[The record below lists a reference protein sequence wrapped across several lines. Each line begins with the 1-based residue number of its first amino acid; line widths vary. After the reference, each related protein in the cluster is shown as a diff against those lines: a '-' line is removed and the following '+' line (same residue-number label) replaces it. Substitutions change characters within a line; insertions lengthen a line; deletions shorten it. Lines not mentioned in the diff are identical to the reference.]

1 MSDKA
6 DIAIPIEQ
14 KIEESSEP
22 LNSKEEAKEA
32 SEENKGGPLN
42 IIEKE
47 PD

>member
-22 LNSKEEAKEA
+22 LDSKEEGKET
-32 SEENKGGPLN
+32 SEENKEGPSN

>member
-1 MSDKA
+1 VSDQA

-22 LNSKEEAKEA
+22 LESKEEAKETF
-32 SEENKGGPLN
+32 EENKEGPSN